1 MAFLRDD
8 LAQLA
13 AYKSPHPIAEDTLAG
28 NSSHQGSV
36 QPVLDPLDTNES
48 PTDLPDEIKADLAE
62 AYQSA
67 IEANRY
73 PDGTCILLK
82 QAVMRYVAGSGNISP
97 ETITA
102 ENITL
107 GNGSDE
113 LIRSVIMATCL
124 GGHGSILVAD
134 PTFSM
139 YAILAKTLGV
149 KVHHVS
155 RDDSFAV
162 DLAAAQAAI
171 DSAQSDGLPVRTIF
185 MVHPNSPT
193 GNALT
198 AAEQTWLKQLPEN
211 ILVVV
216 DEAYFEFSGHTML
229 AEALSRPN
237 WLVTRTF
244 SKAFRLA
251 AHRVGYGIGHPA
263 IIAALEKLRLPYNL
277 PSFSQAAAMA
287 ALVHSDS
294 LLAQI
299 PTIVAERDRLLD
311 VLSQHPYLRVWPS
324 DSNFVYVQLSDRG
337 LAALE
342 STQSEEGL
350 RKVFVA
356 LREKGT
362 LIRHTGGGLR
372 ISIGTA
378 SENNRTLANLQQ
390 VLGSKP

>member
-73 PDGTCILLK
+73 PDGTCLLLK
-82 QAVMRYVAGSGNISP
+82 QAVMSYVAGSGNISP

-185 MVHPNSPT
+185 MVHPNSP
-193 GNALT
+193 
-198 AAEQTWLKQLPEN
+198 
-211 ILVVV
+211 
-216 DEAYFEFSGHTML
+216 
-229 AEALSRPN
+229 
-237 WLVTRTF
+237 
-244 SKAFRLA
+244 
-251 AHRVGYGIGHPA
+251 
-263 IIAALEKLRLPYNL
+263 
-277 PSFSQAAAMA
+277 
-287 ALVHSDS
+287 
-294 LLAQI
+294 
-299 PTIVAERDRLLD
+299 
-311 VLSQHPYLRVWPS
+311 
-324 DSNFVYVQLSDRG
+324 
-337 LAALE
+337 
-342 STQSEEGL
+342 
-350 RKVFVA
+350 
-356 LREKGT
+356 
-362 LIRHTGGGLR
+362 
-372 ISIGTA
+372 
-378 SENNRTLANLQQ
+378 
-390 VLGSKP
+390 